1 MSALHVTGAGSRIVA
16 ALRELLP
23 AGERVVRLGN
33 DLGTLGAQAVAV
45 DGDRFLL
52 CAGVLH
58 QKTIVDQTPAEVCES
73 LAVNLI
79 SAVRICEAV
88 LEAKPQA
95 RICVVGSESAFKGSY
110 DTTYAVA
117 KAGLHR
123 YVETRALAPDQQ
135 LVAVAPHIIWD
146 SGMTQRRHDVAALRA
161 RANKD
166 PARRYLR
173 AVEVARLIRFLLY
186 EDEGAIT
193 NTVIR
198 MNGGRHAR

>member
-1 MSALHVTGAGSRIVA
+1 MGVLHVTGARSRIVEA
-16 ALRELLP
+16 VRTLLP
-23 AGERVVRLGN
+23 AGEQVVRLDN
-33 DLGTLGAQAVAV
+33 DLATLGEQPVAV

-58 QKTIVDQTPAEVCES
+58 QAPIAAQTAAEVCES

-88 LEAKPQA
+88 LDAKLTA
-95 RICVVGSESAFKGSY
+95 RICVVGSESGFKGSY

-123 YVETRALAPDQQ
+123 YVETRALAPGQQ

-146 SGMTQRRHDVAALRA
+146 GGMTRRRNDLAALRERA
-161 RANKD
+161 REE
-166 PARRYLR
+166 PRRCYLS
-173 AVEVARLIRFLLY
+173 AIEVARLIRFLLY

-198 MNGGRHAR
+198 INGGRHTW

>member
-1 MSALHVTGAGSRIVA
+1 MGVLHVTGARSRIVE
-16 ALRELLP
+16 ALRGLLP
-23 AGERVVRLGN
+23 AGERVVRLDN
-33 DLGTLGAQAVAV
+33 DLATLGDQPVAA

-58 QKTIVDQTPAEVCES
+58 QKPIVEQTAGEIRES

-79 SAVRICEAV
+79 SAVRVCEAV
-88 LEAKPQA
+88 LSANRQA
-95 RICVVGSESAFKGSY
+95 RICVLGSESGFKGSY

-123 YVETRALAPDQQ
+123 YVETRALAPEQQ

-146 SGMTQRRHDVAALRA
+146 SGMTQRRHDVAALAERESEQPGGRFLNA
-161 RANKD
+161 ID
-166 PARRYLR
+166 
-173 AVEVARLIRFLLY
+173 VARLIRFLLY

-198 MNGGRHAR
+198 MNGGQHTW

>member
-1 MSALHVTGAGSRIVA
+1 MGILRVTGVGSRIVS
-16 ALRELLP
+16 ALRSQLP
-23 AGERVVRLGN
+23 TGERIVRLDN
-33 DLGTLGAQAVAV
+33 DLRTLGDQWVPG

-52 CAGVLH
+52 CAGMLH
-58 QKTIVDQTPAEVCES
+58 QKKIAVQSPAEVRES

-79 SAVRICEAV
+79 SAVRICEAA
-88 LEAKPQA
+88 LDASPRA
-95 RICVVGSESAFKGSY
+95 RICVLGSDSGFKGSY

-123 YVETRALAPDQQ
+123 YVETRALAPGQQ

-146 SGMTQRRHDVAALRA
+146 TGMTQRRADLAALRE
-161 RANKD
+161 RAQKE
-166 PARRYLR
+166 PMRRYLR
-173 AVEVARLIRFLLY
+173 AAEVARLIRFLLY

-198 MNGGRHAR
+198 MNGGRHAC